1 MRGSA
6 RSRGDGT
13 HLRRGGTDRALSA
26 VVGKTLEAG
35 IVVLYISMLIG
46 VLYGG
51 VVPEYQQTTGAELG
65 ERVLAESVLE
75 VQSAVPADPDAT
87 ATVRGDLPRSI
98 DNDPYRIV
106 ASNASIELVHEDP
119 AIGGEVPLAMPS
131 DVIRVEG
138 EWESTA
144 SAVVRVETTP
154 AGRVVRLEA
163 GSA

>member
-1 MRGSA
+1 VTGSDA
-6 RSRGDGT
+6 AEGGAAGD
-13 HLRRGGTDRALSA
+13 RCDRALSA

-51 VVPEYQQTTGAELG
+51 VVPEYQATTGAELG
-65 ERVLAESVLE
+65 ERVLAESALE

-87 ATVRGDLPRSI
+87 ATVHHDLPRSI
-98 DNDPYRIV
+98 DNEPYRVV
-106 ASNASIELVHEDP
+106 ARNDSLAMIHEDR
-119 AIGGEVPLAMPS
+119 AVGGEVPLALPP
-131 DVIRVEG
+131 DVVRIEG

-144 SAVVRVETTP
+144 PAVVRVETTP

-163 GSA
+163 GSR

>member
-1 MRGSA
+1 MTAPDSSLGGAGSGA
-6 RSRGDGT
+6 ADT
-13 HLRRGGTDRALSA
+13 ERALSA

-35 IVVLYISMLIG
+35 IVVLYISMLLG

-87 ATVRGDLPRSI
+87 ATVRHELPRSI
-98 DNDPYRIV
+98 DDEPYRVV
-106 ASNASIELVHEDP
+106 ARNGSLALVHEESAVGG
-119 AIGGEVPLAMPS
+119 AIPLALPP

-138 EWESTA
+138 AWRSTA
-144 SAVVRVETTP
+144 PAVVRVETTP
-154 AGRVVRLEA
+154 AGRVVQLRE
-163 GSA
+163 GSE